1 MNDSWTEKK
10 TLLPFHVQFM
20 NDSDF
25 LFPRT
30 SDPIFRNEYH
40 THLSWTSNYHI
51 QEKNKGNRPAA
62 PNPREDIHGNLFDY
76 EEFMNSLWTAYEQF
90 MNNNTFC
97 NMFAGG
103 GVTGAASLPSADGV
117 ALPRSKQKDKCS

>member
-1 MNDSWTEKK
+1 MNGPSKIHERFMNRKK

-25 LFPRT
+25 LFQRI
-30 SDPIFRNEYH
+30 SDPIFHERVI
-40 THLSWTSNYHI
+40 TISKKKS
-51 QEKNKGNRPAA
+51 KGNRPAA

-103 GVTGAASLPSADGV
+103 GVTGVASLPSADGV
-117 ALPRSKQKDKCS
+117 ALPRSKPTG

>member
-10 TLLPFHVQFM
+10 PLLPFHVQFM

-25 LFPRT
+25 LFPRI
-30 SDPIFRNEYH
+30 SDPIFMNEYRISH
-40 THLSWTSNYHI
+40 ERVITIS
-51 QEKNKGNRPAA
+51 KKKRKGNRPAA
-62 PNPREDIHGNLFDY
+62 PKPREDIHGNLFDY
-76 EEFMNSLWTAYEQF
+76 EEFMNNLWTAYEQF